1 MHIISV
7 NCLIEKIPIVGWEFW
22 SEQWIWNP
30 VSPVGATGEW
40 PGDTLDSDKWLFPPP
55 FILFTIQR
63 LSLNKT
69 LFLLSMLL
77 AVVSK
82 WANLLKDSSWKDLK
96 YNKNKRLIAACFFF
110 FPGKNQ
116 ILQKRTE
123 IHSKAFQ
130 YLPLHQNSCD
140 TSQSLGQ
147 QGNPSIY
154 FHSRFLFA
162 YSVWKQLIMTQI
174 KESKEQ
180 ELNVLLL

>member
-110 FPGKNQ
+110 FFLAK
-116 ILQKRTE
+116 I
-123 IHSKAFQ
+123 
-130 YLPLHQNSCD
+130 
-140 TSQSLGQ
+140 
-147 QGNPSIY
+147 
-154 FHSRFLFA
+154 RFFR
-162 YSVWKQLIMTQI
+162 
-174 KESKEQ
+174 KEQ
-180 ELNVLLL
+180 KFIQKHFSTCHFIKTPVILLKVLASREVPASTFIQGFYLHTVFENSL